1 MRGSGVSRIQ
11 STRISR
17 VAERQRL
24 CHKGS
29 VMKARS
35 NLTRRTLLRTALT
48 VPMVSANLR
57 TQSSPVAAAAGTAA
71 HLHSVLYAR
80 LGVKTFINAY
90 GTLTTLSGTLMWPE
104 VSKAMEE
111 ASKQFVQIHDL
122 QAQVGRRLAELTGA
136 EAAFVTAGASAAL
149 CLATCAVT
157 AGDDPMK
164 IDRLPDLTGMKS
176 EIIIQK
182 AHRNSYDHAFRM
194 VGVTLVEVETA
205 DDIRRAINPKTAA
218 LAMVLSHNSLGHK
231 VELEEMVALAHAAGL
246 PLILDAAAEIPPAE
260 NLRKFTKIGADLVA
274 FSGGK
279 NLRGP
284 QCSGML
290 LGRKDLIQK
299 AYANS
304 APHNRFA
311 RIAKVG
317 KEEIVGL
324 LTAVELYLKRDHAA
338 ERKEYHAM
346 LDRAARRLAGVPT
359 VFTELITNDDYSHS
373 PRLSVQWDEAKLGVT
388 LDQMMERL
396 INGEPAIV
404 ATDMTKYRPNWK
416 RGIGIFP
423 YNLRP
428 GEEIIVADRVRE
440 ILTASRKK

>member
-1 MRGSGVSRIQ
+1 
-11 STRISR
+11 
-17 VAERQRL
+17 
-24 CHKGS
+24 
-29 VMKARS
+29 MKARS
-35 NLTRRTLLRTALT
+35 HLTRRTLLQTALT
-48 VPMVSANLR
+48 VPMVSANPR
-57 TQSSPVAAAAGTAA
+57 TQSSPVATTGGTAA
-71 HLHSVLYAR
+71 HLHSDVYAR

-90 GTLTTLSGTLMWPE
+90 GTLTTLSGTLMSPE

-157 AGDDPMK
+157 AGDDPVK

-205 DDIRRAINPKTAA
+205 DDVRRAINPKTAA

-260 NLRKFTKIGADLVA
+260 NLRKFTTVGADLVA

-324 LTAVELYLKRDHAA
+324 LTAVEVYLKRDHAA
-338 ERKEYHAM
+338 DRKEYHAM

-428 GEEIIVADRVRE
+428 GEEVIVADRVRE
-440 ILTASRKK
+440 ILTGSRKK

>member
-1 MRGSGVSRIQ
+1 
-11 STRISR
+11 
-17 VAERQRL
+17 
-24 CHKGS
+24 
-29 VMKARS
+29 MKARS

-48 VPMVSANLR
+48 VPMASANLS

-71 HLHSVLYAR
+71 HLHSALYAR

-157 AGDDPMK
+157 AGDDPK
-164 IDRLPDLTGMKS
+164 QIDRLPDLTGMKS

-231 VELEEMVALAHAAGL
+231 VELEEMVALAHAARL
-246 PLILDAAAEIPPAE
+246 PLILDAAAETPPAE

-324 LTAVELYLKRDHAA
+324 LTAVELYLERDHAA

-440 ILTASRKK
+440 ILTAARKK

>member
-1 MRGSGVSRIQ
+1 
-11 STRISR
+11 
-17 VAERQRL
+17 
-24 CHKGS
+24 
-29 VMKARS
+29 MKARS

-48 VPMVSANLR
+48 VPMVSANLS
-57 TQSSPVAAAAGTAA
+57 TQSSPVAAAAGTPA
-71 HLHSVLYAR
+71 HLDSVLYAR

-346 LDRAARRLAGVPT
+346 LDRAARRLAGIPT

-404 ATDMTKYRPNWK
+404 AADMTKYRPNWK

-440 ILTASRKK
+440 ILTDSRKK

>member
-1 MRGSGVSRIQ
+1 
-11 STRISR
+11 
-17 VAERQRL
+17 
-24 CHKGS
+24 
-29 VMKARS
+29 MKARS
-35 NLTRRTLLRTALT
+35 HLTRRTLLRTALT

-57 TQSSPVAAAAGTAA
+57 TQSSPVATAAGTAA
-71 HLHSVLYAR
+71 HLHSALYAR

-205 DDIRRAINPKTAA
+205 DDIRRTINPKTAA

-324 LTAVELYLKRDHAA
+324 LTAVELCLKRDHAA
-338 ERKEYHAM
+338 ERKEYHVM

>member
-1 MRGSGVSRIQ
+1 
-11 STRISR
+11 
-17 VAERQRL
+17 
-24 CHKGS
+24 
-29 VMKARS
+29 MKARS

-48 VPMVSANLR
+48 VPMVSANLS

-246 PLILDAAAEIPPAE
+246 PLILDAAAETPPAE
-260 NLRKFTKIGADLVA
+260 NLRKFTEIGADLVA

-324 LTAVELYLKRDHAA
+324 LTAVELYLERDHAA

-440 ILTASRKK
+440 ILTDSRKK

>member
-1 MRGSGVSRIQ
+1 
-11 STRISR
+11 
-17 VAERQRL
+17 
-24 CHKGS
+24 
-29 VMKARS
+29 MKARS

-48 VPMVSANLR
+48 VPMVPTNLR

-122 QAQVGRRLAELTGA
+122 QAQVGRRLADLTGA

-157 AGDDPMK
+157 AGDDPTK

-205 DDIRRAINPKTAA
+205 DDVRRAINPKTAA

-246 PLILDAAAEIPPAE
+246 PLILDAAAEVPPAE

-324 LTAVELYLKRDHAA
+324 LTAVELYLNRDHAA

-346 LDRAARRLAGVPT
+346 LDRAARRLAGIPT
-359 VFTELITNDDYSHS
+359 LFTELITNDDYSHS

-440 ILTASRKK
+440 ILTDSRKK

>member
-1 MRGSGVSRIQ
+1 
-11 STRISR
+11 
-17 VAERQRL
+17 
-24 CHKGS
+24 
-29 VMKARS
+29 MKARS

-48 VPMVSANLR
+48 VPMVPTNLR

-71 HLHSVLYAR
+71 HLHSTLYAR

-157 AGDDPMK
+157 AGDDPKK

-176 EIIIQK
+176 EIIIQR

-218 LAMVLSHNSLGHK
+218 LAMVLSHNSVGHK

-324 LTAVELYLKRDHAA
+324 LTAVELYLERDHAA

-440 ILTASRKK
+440 ILTDSRKK

>member
-1 MRGSGVSRIQ
+1 
-11 STRISR
+11 
-17 VAERQRL
+17 
-24 CHKGS
+24 
-29 VMKARS
+29 MKARS

-48 VPMVSANLR
+48 VPMASANLR
-57 TQSSPVAAAAGTAA
+57 TQSPSAAAAAGRTPS
-71 HLHSVLYAR
+71 HLHSPLYAR

-90 GTLTTLSGTLMWPE
+90 GTLTTLSGTLMSPE
-104 VSKAMEE
+104 VSRAMEE

-157 AGDDPMK
+157 AGDDPAK

-194 VGVTLVEVETA
+194 VGVKLVDVETA

-218 LAMVLSHNSLGHK
+218 LAMVLSHNSIGHK
-231 VELEEMVALAHAAGL
+231 VELEEMAALAHAAGL
-246 PLILDAAAEIPPAE
+246 PLILDAAAEVPPAE

-290 LGRKDLIQK
+290 LGRKDLVRM

-324 LTAVELYLKRDHAA
+324 LTAVELYLQRDHAA
-338 ERKEYHAM
+338 ERREYHAM
-346 LDRAARRLAGVPT
+346 LERAARRLAGVPT

-373 PRLSVQWDEAKLGVT
+373 PRLSVQWDETRLGVT

-396 INGEPAIV
+396 VNGEPAIV

-428 GEEIIVADRVRE
+428 GEEIIVADTIRK
-440 ILTASRKK
+440 ILTDRA

>member
-1 MRGSGVSRIQ
+1 
-11 STRISR
+11 
-17 VAERQRL
+17 
-24 CHKGS
+24 
-29 VMKARS
+29 MKARS

-440 ILTASRKK
+440 ILTDSRKK

>member
-1 MRGSGVSRIQ
+1 
-11 STRISR
+11 
-17 VAERQRL
+17 
-24 CHKGS
+24 
-29 VMKARS
+29 MKARS

-48 VPMVSANLR
+48 VPMVSANLS

-246 PLILDAAAEIPPAE
+246 PLILDAAAETPPAE

-324 LTAVELYLKRDHAA
+324 LTAVELYLERDHAA

>member
-1 MRGSGVSRIQ
+1 
-11 STRISR
+11 
-17 VAERQRL
+17 
-24 CHKGS
+24 
-29 VMKARS
+29 MKARS

-48 VPMVSANLR
+48 VPMASANLS
-57 TQSSPVAAAAGTAA
+57 TQTSPVAAAAGTAA

-246 PLILDAAAEIPPAE
+246 PLILDAAAETPPAE

-324 LTAVELYLKRDHAA
+324 LTAVELYLERDHAT

-359 VFTELITNDDYSHS
+359 LFTELITNDDYSHS